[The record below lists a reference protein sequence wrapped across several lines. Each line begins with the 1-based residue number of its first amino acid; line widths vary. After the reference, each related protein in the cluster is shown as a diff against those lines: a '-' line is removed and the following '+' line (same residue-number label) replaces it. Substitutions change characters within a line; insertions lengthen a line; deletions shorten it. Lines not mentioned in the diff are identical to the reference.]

1 MRNSMKNRI
10 VIVEDDESIRRLI
23 EVALLGNGYDAVGF
37 NNAED
42 ALADIKASKPDVAI
56 FDIMMN
62 GMDGLQAVSNMRRNK
77 QLADVPVIMLTAKD
91 TEADKIAGLDNGADD
106 YMTKPFSV
114 LELCARVRAQIRRT
128 SGKSDEEEKESVIYE
143 FRNLM
148 MNDSTHEVTLNDKML
163 DLTLKEYDLLRM
175 FMKNP
180 DRVLSRTEILKEIWG
195 TDYFGET
202 RTLDIHIG
210 TLRHKL
216 GDSPVEG
223 QYIKTVRGVGYR
235 FYG

>member
-128 SGKSDEEEKESVIYE
+128 SDKSDEEEKESVIYE

>member
-1 MRNSMKNRI
+1 MKNSMKNRI

-42 ALADIKASKPDVAI
+42 ALTDIKESKPDVAI

-143 FRNLM
+143 FRNLK

>member
-1 MRNSMKNRI
+1 MSERI

-23 EVALLGNGYDAVGF
+23 EVALQGNGYDAVGF

-42 ALADIKASKPDVAI
+42 ALKYMETENVDVAV
-56 FDIMMN
+56 FDIMME
-62 GMDGLQAVSNMRRNK
+62 GMDGLEAVDKMRKNK
-77 QLADVPVIMLTAKD
+77 EMSGIPVIMLTAKD

-114 LELCARVRAQIRRT
+114 LELCARVRAQLRRNINA
-128 SGKSDEEEKESVIYE
+128 KSNKESDNKQIYVYGK
-143 FRNLM
+143 LKM
-148 MNDSTHEVTLNDKML
+148 DDITHEVINDGKCVE
-163 DLTLKEYDLLRM
+163 LTLKEYELLKM
-175 FMKNP
+175 FMQNP
-180 DRVLSRTEILKEIWG
+180 DRVLSRSELLEKIWG
-195 TDYFGET
+195 SEYFGET

-216 GDSPVEG
+216 GDSAANG

-235 FYG
+235 FYGVDK